1 MTRAV
6 GNLRNGFLLVL
17 CAALS
22 ASAADKNK
30 KKSAP
35 EPSPLDKYISD
46 AYKDYTSPEAAHPVG
61 SLWSQNAMFSSL
73 GMDLK
78 ASRVDDLVTIVV
90 NETFSAVATGDVKT
104 ARQSTAQASITAAGG
119 ITRATG
125 PLANLANTSTQ
136 TQLQGTGSTS
146 RGAVLTATLSARV
159 THVLPNGYLVIE
171 GTKRVQVSSENQ
183 VVTVRGIVRP
193 VDLDTTNSVPSL
205 RIAQMEIQVNGKGV
219 IGDSIH
225 RPNFLY
231 RLLLG
236 ILPF

>member
-1 MTRAV
+1 MNVRSAMV
-6 GNLRNGFLLVL
+6 FLCSITLW
-17 CAALS
+17 AG
-22 ASAADKNK
+22 ASNENK
-30 KKSAP
+30 KKKAPP

-46 AYKDYTSPEAAHPVG
+46 AYKDYSSPEASHAAG
-61 SLWSQNAMFSSL
+61 SLWSQNALFANL

-78 ASRVDDLVTIVV
+78 ASRIDDSVTILV

-104 ARQSTAQASITAAGG
+104 ARQSTAQSAITAAGG

-125 PLANLANTSTQ
+125 PLANLAKTNTQ
-136 TQLQGTGSTS
+136 TALQGQGSTS

-159 THVLPNGYLVIE
+159 TNVLPNGYLVIE

-183 VVTVRGIVRP
+183 VVTVRGVIRP
-193 VDLDTTNSVPSL
+193 VDLDPANNVPSE
-205 RIAQMEIQVNGKGV
+205 RIAQMEVQVNGKGV

-236 ILPF
+236 LLPF